1 MTGRTLQI
9 TVARARRGHFFIVN
23 APNKR
28 CRLAFPTGQRSIFL
42 FCFVCLFLF
51 VFVFF
56 GGVVLPN
63 ELVSATKIGFLFLS
77 AENLVQGSV
86 ISQRGRVSLNLHR
99 LLLYKR
105 HKDGS
110 NFLVCLLLICFPNLF
125 FGKLQTFDG
134 NKHPE
139 RKTLQPTE
147 SQRQTD
153 WETESAF
160 GDFKAARCIKKK
172 KGGKKKENQTIYF
185 GLCPLLCKRAALGG
199 SAA

>member
-1 MTGRTLQI
+1 M
-9 TVARARRGHFFIVN
+9 N

-42 FCFVCLFLF
+42 FCFVCFFLF
-51 VFVFF
+51 VFGCFF
-56 GGVVLPN
+56 WGG
-63 ELVSATKIGFLFLS
+63 FLS

-172 KGGKKKENQTIYF
+172 KGEKKKENQTIYF